1 MKKVFLLLTIFSMQ
15 AIHVSADKIETEYRN
30 ALVLAYSQANS
41 VYEDD
46 NIKLEIYDEQL
57 WAINKTSKTIFI
69 DVAQCFV
76 FHNGR
81 SIPLIGDANNKK
93 GDDKKA
99 SKKGVSTKDDEY
111 ITIAPNMGTKQN
123 DTYISCL
130 PDLSYPAGCAYKKK

>member
-1 MKKVFLLLTIFSMQ
+1 MKKLLFLITVICLSTL
-15 AIHVSADKIETEYRN
+15 SANAGGIKTSYRN
-30 ALVLAYSQANS
+30 ALILAYSQANS

-81 SIPLIGDANNKK
+81 SIPLKGDANNKK

-99 SKKGVSTKDDEY
+99 SKRVSAQRMMSTSLLHQLWA
-111 ITIAPNMGTKQN
+111 TNRT
-123 DTYISCL
+123 TLISVICL
-130 PDLSYPAGCAYKKK
+130 